1 MEFLKIS
8 GRCPR
13 KDSITRTIRL
23 SGKSF
28 DKISQI
34 AEENDISF
42 NNVINQIIEFG
53 LQHVEGN
60 KEEIREKDSATI

>member
-34 AEENDISF
+34 AEEHEISF
-42 NNVINQIIEFG
+42 NNVINQIIEYG
-53 LQHVEGN
+53 LEHMDEN
-60 KEEIREKDSATI
+60 SKETANV

>member
-1 MEFLKIS
+1 MEFLEIT

-13 KDSITRTIRL
+13 KDSITRTIRI

-53 LQHVEGN
+53 LAHVENQDKN
-60 KEEIREKDSATI
+60 KKTVNV

>member
-1 MEFLKIS
+1 MEFLQIS

-13 KDSITRTIRL
+13 KDSITRTIRI
-23 SGKSF
+23 SGNSF

-53 LQHVEGN
+53 LNHVEEEN
-60 KEEIREKDSATI
+60 KKELTTV

>member
-53 LQHVEGN
+53 LDHMEDS
-60 KEEIREKDSATI
+60 KEKDTVTI

>member
-34 AEENDISF
+34 AEDNDISF
-42 NNVINQIIEFG
+42 NNVINQIIEYG
-53 LQHVEGN
+53 LNNLEEEN
-60 KEEIREKDSATI
+60 NRKEILNV

>member
-1 MEFLKIS
+1 MEFLEIS
-8 GRCPR
+8 GRCTR
-13 KDSITRTIRL
+13 KDSITRTIRI

-53 LQHVEGN
+53 LKHVDYEDEEN
-60 KEEIREKDSATI
+60 KKAITTV

>member
-28 DKISQI
+28 DRISQI

-42 NNVINQIIEFG
+42 NNVINQIIEYG
-53 LQHVEGN
+53 LNHLEDEN
-60 KEEIREKDSATI
+60 ASKETANI

>member
-42 NNVINQIIEFG
+42 NNVINQIIEYG
-53 LQHVEGN
+53 LNHLENESTKIETVN
-60 KEEIREKDSATI
+60 V

>member
-1 MEFLKIS
+1 MEFLQIS

-13 KDSITRTIRL
+13 KDSITRTIRI
-23 SGKSF
+23 SGSSF

-53 LQHVEGN
+53 LNHVEEEN
-60 KEEIREKDSATI
+60 KKEKEIATTV

>member
-1 MEFLKIS
+1 MEFLRIS

-34 AEENDISF
+34 AEEHEISF
-42 NNVINQIIEFG
+42 NNVINQFIEFG
-53 LQHVEGN
+53 FDHI
-60 KEEIREKDSATI
+60 EEVMKKTANI